1 MWFRL
6 KYLDGVGQELGA
18 TFSARDPKM
27 VEDRLRELRINPLM
41 VRKLW
46 INVGEGYEPWKPSL
60 LMEILRDAGRRLE
73 TMSVWIGIAIGIGAI
88 VVFILGSGGFAILV
102 IAICDR
108 LLERVDTWI
117 VQYEQRRALRGS
129 GRQ

>member
-1 MWFRL
+1 
-6 KYLDGVGQELGA
+6 
-18 TFSARDPKM
+18 
-27 VEDRLRELRINPLM
+27 
-41 VRKLW
+41 
-46 INVGEGYEPWKPSL
+46 
-60 LMEILRDAGRRLE
+60 
-73 TMSVWIGIAIGIGAI
+73 MSVWIGIAIGIGAI

>member
-46 INVGEGYEPWKPSL
+46 INVGEGYETWKPSL
-60 LMEILRDAGRRLE
+60 LMEILRDARKE
-73 TMSVWIGIAIGIGAI
+73 T
-88 VVFILGSGGFAILV
+88 
-102 IAICDR
+102 
-108 LLERVDTWI
+108 
-117 VQYEQRRALRGS
+117 
-129 GRQ
+129 